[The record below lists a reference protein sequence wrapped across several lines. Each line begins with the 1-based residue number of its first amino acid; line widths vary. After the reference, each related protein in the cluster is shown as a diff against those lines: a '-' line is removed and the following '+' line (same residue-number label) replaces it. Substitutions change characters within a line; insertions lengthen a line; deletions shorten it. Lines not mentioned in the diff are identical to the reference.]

1 MPLMCKSHL
10 SYMADTVRG
19 HFNPKEDPAEKEK
32 LRLDMLARE
41 RARQKK
47 ANDAVK
53 LYEDTRAKQVQPPLH

>member
-10 SYMADTVRG
+10 SYMADIVRG

-47 ANDAVK
+47 TNDAVK
-53 LYEDTRAKQVQPPLH
+53 LYEDTRAK

>member
-1 MPLMCKSHL
+1 
-10 SYMADTVRG
+10 MADIVRG

>member
-1 MPLMCKSHL
+1 MSCLFSSSVTL
-10 SYMADTVRG
+10 SSCYRG

-47 ANDAVK
+47 ADDAVK
-53 LYEDTRAKQVQPPLH
+53 LYEDTRAK